1 MNRTTEQQLLKST
14 SIIHTEDIYGNSEQ
28 ATCFFIKRNVHN
40 TEHHYLV
47 TNSHVLKD
55 KPRIHIYLDLYH
67 EKTDTYTYYKKIT
80 LSPNHAVKYH
90 PDYDLAILNIDSIK
104 NRNTPEET
112 YLYEPI
118 DITMIPDNFDCF
130 SAFQPILMLGYPSG
144 IHDKTTNLP
153 VARTGITSTPLA
165 SNYKGK
171 PEFLINVPF
180 LNGSSGSPVFTES
193 NGSVYLIGIESS
205 KLMEKVTVDRYK
217 NRIYRS
223 RKYTKEMET
232 GLGIAIRSDR
242 ILDLF

>member
-1 MNRTTEQQLLKST
+1 MNRATEQQLLKST

-28 ATCFFIKRNVHN
+28 ASCFFIKRTVHN

-55 KPRIHIYLDLYH
+55 KPRIHIYLDLYY
-67 EKTDTYTYYKKIT
+67 EETDTYTYYKKIT
-80 LSPNHAVKYH
+80 LSPNDAVKYH

-104 NRNTPEET
+104 NRNTPEGT
-112 YLYEPI
+112 YLYKPI
-118 DITMIPDNFDCF
+118 DITMIPDNFRTF
-130 SAFQPILMLGYPSG
+130 SVFQPILMLGYPSG

-165 SNYKGK
+165 SNYKSR

-180 LNGSSGSPVFTES
+180 LNGSSGSPVFAEA
-193 NGSVYLIGIESS
+193 NGNTYLVGIEYS
-205 KLMEKVTVDRYK
+205 KLLEKVTVDRYK
-217 NRIYRS
+217 NRMYRS

-232 GLGIAIRSDR
+232 GLGIAIRADQ
-242 ILDLF
+242 ILTLF